1 MVPVPKVSVVIP
13 TRNRPVP
20 LRNAVISV
28 LAQTLSDL
36 EVIVVVDGENGS
48 ETPSLIASFG
58 DGRLR
63 CIALPKSVGGS
74 EARNIGVRHARS
86 KFVALLDDDDEW
98 LPTKLEKQLKK
109 AEEYPKG
116 AAVVV
121 TTQHIHRTSAAPDVV
136 RPRRL
141 PRPNEE
147 ITEFMFDY
155 LCYFQTSTF
164 FCSKELIV
172 RQPFASGLPT
182 LQDVDWFLR
191 VMREPRTQLIVVP
204 EPLTIYH
211 SPEGRKTI
219 TTGTKW
225 RWVLEWGRANR
236 RHMTRRAYSR
246 FVVGSC
252 VARAAKENAG
262 IRGFATLLYECA
274 VRGLPDPKLI
284 CLLCGSFLLKPEFRT
299 KLRDR
304 FMLSR
309 VASPAVVSGAESA
322 TANPMFRAEDG
333 VSTPLPNLR
342 KIG

>member
-48 ETPSLIASFG
+48 ETSALIASFG

-63 CIALPKSVGGS
+63 CIALPESVGGS

-109 AEEYPKG
+109 AQEYPKG
-116 AAVVV
+116 TAVVV
-121 TTQHIHRTSAAPDVV
+121 TTQHIHRTAVAPDVV

-164 FCSKELIV
+164 FCSKELIA
-172 RQPFASGLPT
+172 RLPFASGLPSM
-182 LQDVDWFLR
+182 QDVDWFLR
-191 VMREPRTQLIVVP
+191 VMREPGTKLMVVP

-225 RWVLEWGRANR
+225 KSVLEWGRSNR

-262 IRGFATLLYECA
+262 IKGFATLLYESTI
-274 VRGLPDPKLI
+274 RGSPTPKLI
-284 CLLCGSFLLKPEFRT
+284 CLLFGSYLLKPEFRT

-304 FMLSR
+304 FMLRSAAGP
-309 VASPAVVSGAESA
+309 VILSGVSAASSDLMPPAQDAVSGARS
-322 TANPMFRAEDG
+322 R
-333 VSTPLPNLR
+333 LR

>member
-1 MVPVPKVSVVIP
+1 MV
-13 TRNRPVP
+13 
-20 LRNAVISV
+20 A
-28 LAQTLSDL
+28 
-36 EVIVVVDGENGS
+36 DGENGS
-48 ETPSLIASFG
+48 DDSTLIALFG

-116 AAVVV
+116 TAVVV
-121 TTQHIHRTSAAPDVV
+121 TTQHIHRTSVAPDVV

-141 PRPNEE
+141 PRRNEE

-164 FCSKELIV
+164 FCSKELIA
-172 RQPFASGLPT
+172 RLPFASGLPSM
-182 LQDVDWFLR
+182 QDVDWFLR
-191 VMREPRTQLIVVP
+191 VMREPGTKLMVVP

-211 SPEGRKTI
+211 SPEGRKT
-219 TTGTKW
+219 TTSGTKW
-225 RWVLEWGRANR
+225 RSVLEWGRTNR
-236 RHMTRRAYSR
+236 HLMTRRAYSR

-252 VARAAKENAG
+252 VARAAKEGAG
-262 IRGFATLLYECA
+262 MKGLATLLYECTI
-274 VRGLPDPKLI
+274 RGRPTPKLLL
-284 CLLCGSFLLKPEFRT
+284 LLCGSYLLKPEFRT

-309 VASPAVVSGAESA
+309 VAGPAVLSGVESA
-322 TANPMFRAEDG
+322 SANPMFRTEDG

>member
-20 LRNAVISV
+20 LRNAIISV

-48 ETPSLIASFG
+48 ETSALIASFG

-74 EARNIGVRHARS
+74 EARNIGVRDARS
-86 KFVALLDDDDEW
+86 KFIALLDDDDEW

-116 AAVVV
+116 TAVVV

-164 FCSKELIV
+164 FCSKELIA
-172 RQPFASGLPT
+172 RLPFASGLPS

-191 VMREPRTQLIVVP
+191 VMREPRSKLLVVP
-204 EPLTIYH
+204 EPLVIYH

-225 RWVLEWGRANR
+225 KSVLEWGRANR
-236 RHMTRRAYSR
+236 SHMTRRAYSR

-252 VARAAKENAG
+252 VARAANEHAG
-262 IRGFATLLYECA
+262 IKGFATLLYESTI
-274 VRGLPDPKLI
+274 RGSPTPKLI
-284 CLLCGSFLLKPEFRT
+284 CLLCGSYLLKAEVRT

-304 FMLSR
+304 YMLRR
-309 VASPAVVSGAESA
+309 VAGPAVVTDARSTNADL
-322 TANPMFRAEDG
+322 MLRAGDG
-333 VSTPLPNLR
+333 VSSNGSDLR

>member
-1 MVPVPKVSVVIP
+1 MLL
-13 TRNRPVP
+13 N
-20 LRNAVISV
+20 SV
-28 LAQTLSDL
+28 LAQTLSDF
-36 EVIVVVDGENGS
+36 EVIVVIDGENGA
-48 ETPSLIASFG
+48 ETSSMIASYR

-63 CIALPKSVGGS
+63 CIALPAAVGGS

-86 KFVALLDDDDEW
+86 RFVALLDDDDEW
-98 LPTKLEKQLKK
+98 LPTKLEKQVTK
-109 AEEYPKG
+109 AGEYPEG
-116 AAVVV
+116 TAVVV
-121 TTQHIHRTSAAPDVV
+121 TTQHIHRTSVAPDVV

-141 PRPNEE
+141 PRPNEA

-164 FCSKELIV
+164 LCSRDLIA
-172 RQPFASGLPT
+172 RLPFARGLPS

-191 VMREPRTQLIVVP
+191 VMREPGTKFMVVP
-204 EPLTIYH
+204 EPLVIYH

-225 RWVLEWGRANR
+225 RSVLEWGQANR
-236 RHMTRRAYSR
+236 HLITRRAYSR

-262 IRGFATLLYECA
+262 IKGFVTLFYECMIN
-274 VRGLPDPKLI
+274 GSPTPKLLF
-284 CLLCGSFLLKPEFRT
+284 LLCGSYLLKPEFRT

-304 FMLSR
+304 FMLSN
-309 VASPAVVSGAESA
+309 VVGPISVSGVQDGSA
-322 TANPMFRAEDG
+322 DAVFQTENA
-333 VSTPLPNLR
+333 TPIPHSGLR